1 MNPVGICPTLAPV
14 TLLVLD
20 NALDH
25 GFYRPVEHWARLAGF
40 EPESVHA
47 AGGASL
53 PAPGKHSH
61 VIVTGSE
68 DTITDRPPW
77 AEAEAVWVAEAVRR
91 GARVLG
97 SCWGHQLVAVALA
110 GPGAVRRSATP
121 ELGWL
126 TVTVHDGGELL
137 EPGPVDVFCSH
148 FDEVVPACHPDLHVL
163 ADSPGCAVQ
172 AMRFGT
178 LPVWGIQAHPEVDP
192 DTGRAFL
199 QGGIDRWPAH
209 RARFE
214 QALAAPARDSRIGS
228 ALVAR
233 FLRA

>member
-1 MNPVGICPTLAPV
+1 M

-25 GFYRPVEHWARLAGF
+25 GFYRPVAHWARLAGF
-40 EPESVHA
+40 ALESVHV
-47 AGGASL
+47 AGGDPL
-53 PAPGKHSH
+53 PAPGMHSH

-68 DTITDRPPW
+68 DTITRRPAW
-77 AEAEAVWVAEAVRR
+77 AEAEAGWLAEAIHLGV
-91 GARVLG
+91 RVLG
-97 SCWGHQLVAVALA
+97 SCWGHQLVAVAMA
-110 GPGAVRRSATP
+110 GPQAVRRSATP

-126 TVTVHDGGELL
+126 TVTVHEGGGLL
-137 EPGPVDVFCSH
+137 EPGPADVFCSH
-148 FDEVVPACHPDLHVL
+148 FDEVVPGCHPDLRVL

-172 AMRFGT
+172 AMRFGE

-199 QGGIDRWPAH
+199 QGGMDRWPAH

-214 QALAAPARDSRIGS
+214 QAIEGPVRDSRIGTT
-228 ALVAR
+228 LVRR
-233 FLRA
+233 FLSS